1 MIEVVVVQGF
11 FIADF
16 VGSVLIVA
24 VFGVVAAEV
33 AVVEVVVIDAVGVF
47 IAAGTVTVVVVVFVM
62 SVAIANFAVF
72 VVAIVIL
79 VVAVVFAAAVVAI
92 AGTAGSVEFADS
104 VHTSLSHATP
114 YFYLTHSHSL
124 ILPIPPP
131 NSFDSSPYD
140 TGSSQ
145 ANPKSSP
152 PDYIPL
158 SVSPTPVHT
167 LPMTPMYYTNSN
179 SD

>member
-1 MIEVVVVQGF
+1 MVQGF

-16 VGSVLIVA
+16 VGPVLIAA
-24 VFGVVAAEV
+24 VVVGVVAA
-33 AVVEVVVIDAVGVF
+33 VEVVVVAGVVIDVVEVF
-47 IAAGTVTVVVVVFVM
+47 IAAGAVTVVVVASVFVM
-62 SVAIANFAVF
+62 PVAIANFAVF

-79 VVAVVFAAAVVAI
+79 VVAVVFAVVAI
-92 AGTAGSVEFADS
+92 AGTVGSVEFADS
-104 VHTSLSHATP
+104 VHTFLFHATP
-114 YFYLTHSHSL
+114 YFYLTHCHSS
-124 ILPIPPP
+124 LPLTPPL
-131 NSFDSSPYD
+131 NFSDSSPYD

-152 PDYIPL
+152 PDYRPL